1 MPDACELS
9 SFYVDGLCLGIE
21 VQAVQ
26 EAIRQLDITRVPLS
40 PPHVAGLVNLRGQI
54 LTAIDLRYSLN
65 MQPRLQGQAHVN
77 LIIRSEDTL
86 VDILVDEIGDVLA
99 PCKDEFESLPPT
111 VRGRLSLSV
120 RGVYKL
126 RGELLWHLDIEG
138 LLEDF
143 SPVVSNLDP
152 LDK

>member
-1 MPDACELS
+1 ME
-9 SFYVDGLCLGIE
+9 
-21 VQAVQ
+21 
-26 EAIRQLDITRVPLS
+26 
-40 PPHVAGLVNLRGQI
+40 
-54 LTAIDLRYSLN
+54 RYSN
-65 MQPRLQGQAHVN
+65 QQRSVSYRHERAGAPPHVN